1 MCLKVSNKL
10 SVTSWNVNGLFKRM
24 SGSRICK
31 LDDDN
36 VKSVMTSDSVALSE
50 THASNEDMLTYDGFK
65 CYVNCRKTKSNRA
78 RGGIAT
84 FIKKDI
90 VPGVKILDTAMD
102 DMMWLRL

>member
-1 MCLKVSNKL
+1 MCIKVSKKL
-10 SVTSWNVNGLFKRM
+10 SITSLNVNGLFKRM

-36 VKSVMTSDSVALSE
+36 VKSVMTSDIVAFAE
-50 THASNEDMLTYDGFK
+50 THASNDNILTYDGFK
-65 CYVNCRKTKSNRA
+65 CYVNCRKTKSKRT

-90 VPGVKILDTAMD
+90 VPGVKILDTAMV
-102 DMMWLRL
+102 DMM